1 MRILPLIAM
10 AGLAS
15 TLLLPHAGM
24 AQTAPQQGPGW
35 FVPGQ
40 SHPAAAPAPVRAAPA
55 PQPPRPVQEAAAPP
69 IPQLP
74 PLPKAKPP
82 PSAVM
87 GVLSVPDVYRQ
98 STAVQEI
105 EKVINARREALNQ
118 DAIKE
123 QGVWRQMQ
131 AALAH
136 DRPKLT
142 PQQIRARVAALQD
155 RITNAQKEFSG
166 RNQQIQE
173 AAQVAIGQVNR
184 MLIAVI
190 RQVAESHGMNLVLH
204 LEQVALNMNE
214 FDITGEVAR
223 QLNKMLPSITVPPDS
238 AMPIGP
244 ASGPGAD
251 MPGPVMGAAIPA
263 PLPMPPAPGADAP
276 KR

>member
-15 TLLLPHAGM
+15 TLLLPQAGM

-35 FVPGQ
+35 FVPGR

-55 PQPPRPVQEAAAPP
+55 PQPPRPAQQAAAPP

-74 PLPKAKPP
+74 ALPKAKPP
-82 PSAVM
+82 PAAVM
-87 GVLSVPDVYRQ
+87 GVLSVPDVYHQ
-98 STAVQEI
+98 STAAQEV
-105 EKVINARREALNQ
+105 EKVINARRKALNQ
-118 DAIKE
+118 DAVKE
-123 QGVWRQMQ
+123 QGVWRKMQ

-142 PQQIRARVAALQD
+142 PEQIRARETALQD
-155 RITNAQKEFSG
+155 RITHAQKEFAG

-214 FDITGEVAR
+214 FDITDEVAK
-223 QLNKMLPSITVPPDS
+223 QLNKMLPSVTIPPDS
-238 AMPIGP
+238 AMPVGP
-244 ASGPGAD
+244 PKGPSAGVSGPVEGA
-251 MPGPVMGAAIPA
+251 GIPA
-263 PLPMPPAPGADAP
+263 PLPIPPAPAADAP